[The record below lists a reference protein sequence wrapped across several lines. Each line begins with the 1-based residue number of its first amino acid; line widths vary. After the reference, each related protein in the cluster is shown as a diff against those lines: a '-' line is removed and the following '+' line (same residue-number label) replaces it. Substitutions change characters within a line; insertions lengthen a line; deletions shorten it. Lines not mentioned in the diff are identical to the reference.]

1 MPSDTT
7 IYVADRWLD
16 SKRTAGCLQYPL
28 LVEELARVLADP
40 TVQVPPRT
48 VQRLP
53 GGGTLFMMPAFDGR
67 IAIAKLITLTP
78 ANAGTDRPAIQGD
91 VLVFDVATGERVLVL
106 DGPTVTARR
115 TAAVTVLAAQ
125 RLAHR
130 PQGPL
135 LIVGAGV
142 QGHAH
147 LEAFAEVL
155 QIREFVIASR
165 SAISAGRLARHA
177 QALGLQARVVPDPNA
192 ALAECPMAVACTPA
206 ETIVLDA
213 LPRQDG
219 FLAAVGA
226 FAPHMAE
233 LGASLCRQLAA
244 QGTIVV
250 DTPDARHEAGDL
262 IQAGLDVASL
272 ASLAEV
278 VQSRNFP
285 VRGPVLFKSCGWAGW
300 DLAAARTAL
309 GRAKNVQ
316 D

>member
-7 IYVADRWLD
+7 TCVAERWLN
-16 SKRTAGCLQYPL
+16 SERTAACLPYPL
-28 LVEELARVLADP
+28 LVQELARVLADP
-40 TVQVPPRT
+40 PVQVPPRT

-53 GGGTLFMMPAFDGR
+53 GGGSLFMMPAFDSR
-67 IAIAKLITLTP
+67 IAIAKVITLTP

-91 VLVFDVATGERVLVL
+91 VMVFDVVTGERVLVL

-125 RLAHR
+125 RLAPSPH
-130 PQGPL
+130 GPL

-142 QGHAH
+142 QGLAH

-155 QIREFVIASR
+155 RVREFVIASL
-165 SAISAGRLARHA
+165 SATSAERLARHA
-177 QALGLQARVVPDPNA
+177 QALGFQARVVPDA
-192 ALAECPMAVACTPA
+192 DAVLANCPMAVACTPA
-206 ETIVLDA
+206 RSVVLHA

-233 LGASLCRQLAA
+233 LGAGLCRHIAA
-244 QGTIVV
+244 QGTVVV
-250 DTPDARHEAGDL
+250 DTPDARREAGDL
-262 IQAGLDVASL
+262 LQAGLDVGSL
-272 ASLAEV
+272 ASLRDV
-278 VQSRNFP
+278 LLTRNFP
-285 VRGPVLFKSCGWAGW
+285 VTGPVLFKSCGWAGW

-309 GRAKNVQ
+309 AQVGNAQ

>member
-7 IYVADRWLD
+7 ICVAERWLN
-16 SKRTAGCLQYPL
+16 SERTAACLPYPL
-28 LVEELARVLADP
+28 LVQELARVLADP
-40 TVQVPPRT
+40 SIQAPPRT

-53 GGGTLFMMPAFDGR
+53 GGGSLFIMPAFDGR
-67 IAIAKLITLTP
+67 IAIAKVITLTP

-91 VLVFDVATGERVLVL
+91 VTVFDVATGERVLVL

-125 RLAHR
+125 RLASSPH
-130 PQGPL
+130 GPL

-142 QGHAH
+142 QGESH

-155 QIREFVIASR
+155 QVREFLIASL
-165 SAISAGRLARHA
+165 SATSAERLARHA
-177 QALGLQARVVPDPNA
+177 QALGLQARVVPDANA
-192 ALAECPMAVACTPA
+192 ALADCPMAVACTPA
-206 ETIVLDA
+206 ASIVLHA

-233 LGASLCRQLAA
+233 LGAGLCRHIAT
-244 QGTIVV
+244 QGTVVV

-262 IQAGLDVASL
+262 IQAGLDVASF
-272 ASLAEV
+272 ASLGEV
-278 VQSRNFP
+278 VRTRNFP
-285 VRGPVLFKSCGWAGW
+285 VTGPVLFKSCGWAGW

-309 GRAKNVQ
+309 GHARNLG